1 MVRKW
6 VLLRLVT
13 QITGLLSE
21 GDSSVRCLEKFS
33 INWRT
38 VATGLFQ
45 EVLDGVPRSHGSDS
59 PFTAEVKGFGEG
71 ANIGRE
77 KCDKEEEWAKLRQ
90 VANDRWEN

>member
-21 GDSSVRCLEKFS
+21 GESSVKCLEKFS

-77 KCDKEEEWAKLRQ
+77 NCDKEEEWAKLRQ